1 MERPADRRAAHATTR
16 RGEIVREFPLRRVGS
31 RAHELEQGLFARIIE
46 HTPRRDDLRTFVRE
60 LAVLRAD
67 HEPNDGR
74 DADAEVLGDLSL
86 RPVAPGA
93 GVNDLPSK
101 VQRVGRGHG
110 RNLGNRADSHVVE
123 PESSGKRR
131 AVTGQGFRSR
141 PQVMSMPMAGQT
153 C

>member
-1 MERPADRRAAHATTR
+1 MEGPADRRAAHTTPHQ
-16 RGEIVREFPLRRVGS
+16 GEIVREFPLCRVGS

-60 LAVLRAD
+60 LSVLRAD
-67 HEPNDGR
+67 HEPDDGR
-74 DADAEVLGDLSL
+74 NADAEILGDLSL

-131 AVTGQGFRSR
+131 AVRHV
-141 PQVMSMPMAGQT
+141 PP